1 MYFDLLFVHHDS
13 FVMHAS
19 SKTSTTWRFSM
30 FSNSSVTHGN
40 FSSHVSR
47 LLQSGDLYDEKTSK
61 KAANK
66 GPSCGT
72 LTISLKIDLINI

>member
-1 MYFDLLFVHHDS
+1 
-13 FVMHAS
+13 
-19 SKTSTTWRFSM
+19 M

-72 LTISLKIDLINI
+72 LTISLKIDLINIQLHKTRSNKLIEID

>member
-1 MYFDLLFVHHDS
+1 M
-13 FVMHAS
+13 
-19 SKTSTTWRFSM
+19 
-30 FSNSSVTHGN
+30 THGN